1 MLIDIVLFLWTPLY
15 YMCTALNS
23 FQSAFTHGVSGETS
37 PGRSAHMCFF
47 YCWESLLSAKSF
59 CPVPGSS
66 PWGPGPVIAASH
78 RCCFGIWTL
87 HSPCPPYQNLHL
99 YNTSRGIHAH
109 WSLISPGFLHSL
121 FFSSHFITSPFS
133 PLSPF
138 SLSCFSQLQVSHSHG
153 SDIWNTRL
161 TWFFV
166 SAFTFIWQARILSQ

>member
-23 FQSAFTHGVSGETS
+23 FQSAFTHGISGETS

-138 SLSCFSQLQVSHSHG
+138 SFSCFSQLRVSHSHG

-166 SAFTFIWQARILSQ
+166 SAFTFIW